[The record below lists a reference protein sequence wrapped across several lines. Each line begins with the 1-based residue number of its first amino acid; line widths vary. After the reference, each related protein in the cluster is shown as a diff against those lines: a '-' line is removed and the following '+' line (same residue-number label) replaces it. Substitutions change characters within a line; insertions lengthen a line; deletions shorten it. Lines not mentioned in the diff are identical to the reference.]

1 MSQAAPIA
9 DRQEI
14 ILHAAFQAF
23 ATYGYRRTSM
33 DDIAQGCGMSRTAL
47 YLHYR
52 NKEDIFRS
60 LAMRYFEEAALN
72 MKAELNRPGQSL
84 KQALYSCFVAKDG
97 KFMEVVLT
105 TPHGTELLDAGFSVS
120 GDLAM
125 AGEAGMALLL
135 AGWLQEKGLPPD
147 LGSASDF
154 AETVVHALKGLKSS
168 AKSLEAL
175 RAGEDRLAGLI
186 AKVLT
191 VRS

>member
-1 MSQAAPIA
+1 MLQADPIA

-14 ILHAAFQAF
+14 ILRAAFQAF

-33 DDIAQGCGMSRTAL
+33 DDIAQGCGISRTAL

-52 NKEDIFRS
+52 NKEDIFRT
-60 LAMRYFEEAALN
+60 LAMHHFEEAALN
-72 MKAELNRPGQSL
+72 MKTELNRAGQSL
-84 KQALYSCFVAKDG
+84 KQALYACFVAKDG
-97 KFMEVVLT
+97 KFMGVVLT
-105 TPHGTELLDAGFSVS
+105 TPHGTELLDAGFSIS

-125 AGEAGMALLL
+125 AGEAAMTFIL

-147 LGSASDF
+147 LGPASDF
-154 AETVVHALKGLKSS
+154 AETVLAALKGLKSS

-186 AKVLT
+186 AKALT
-191 VRS
+191 IRS